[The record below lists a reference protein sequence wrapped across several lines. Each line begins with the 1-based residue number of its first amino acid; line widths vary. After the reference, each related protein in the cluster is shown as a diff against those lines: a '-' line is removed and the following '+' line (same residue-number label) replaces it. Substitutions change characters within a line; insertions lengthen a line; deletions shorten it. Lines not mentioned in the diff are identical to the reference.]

1 MPKYVSV
8 INNGSE
14 NLQIKDPEVKQWA
27 KENSKPSYSFSEI
40 TGLISIPQLDTFVNG
55 VLTPYYYTKEQVD
68 DLFVGIQQFD
78 IIRVSQLPEASQST
92 LNHLYLAPTGSS
104 GEYEMYI
111 TGKTGESTYAW
122 SKFHL
127 TDTYTKAEVDSR
139 ISTATKIPI
148 ILQTNKTVII
158 EPNKLNL
165 WETPVTDLSI
175 SFLSGT
181 SGYINEY
188 MIQFTC
194 PSNSATELSLPNT
207 IKWANDNSLDP
218 EAGYTYQIS
227 IIDNLA
233 VWAGWEGDINE

>member
-1 MPKYVSV
+1 MPNYVSI
-8 INNGSE
+8 INNGTE
-14 NLQIKDPEVKQWA
+14 NFQVRDPEVKQWA
-27 KENSKPSYSFSEI
+27 KGNAKPTYSFSEI
-40 TGLISIPQLDTFVNG
+40 SGLISLPQLATFIDG
-55 VLTPYYYTKEQVD
+55 VLTPDYYTKAQVD

-78 IIRVSQLPEASQST
+78 IIRVAQLPEASAST
-92 LNHLYLAPTGSS
+92 LNHLYLAPTGTN

-127 TDTYTKAEVDSR
+127 TDTYTKAEVDAIVS
-139 ISTATKIPI
+139 AAVKVPI
-148 ILQTNKTVII
+148 VVQTNRSVII

-165 WETPVTDLSI
+165 WTTPVTDLSI
-175 SFLSGT
+175 SFLAGT

-207 IKWANDNSLDP
+207 VKWASGNRLDP

-233 VWAGWEGDINE
+233 IYAEWEGGANE